1 VLDEINRLSAKLCQ
15 LLQFSRPGVR
25 AGDGVE
31 RCSLTQTA
39 ENVVGMLRHEAEN
52 RGVALELR
60 PSEAEMWVA
69 ASAEVA
75 NDILSNLV
83 LNAIEA
89 TPSGGHV
96 RIAMQ
101 AAGSEC
107 QVTVEDDGPGIPP
120 ALREKVLQPFFTTK
134 PRGTGLGLAIVQ
146 RRLEE
151 LGGALEWR
159 SPKEDGVGTKFRITL
174 PANTGATQRKN
185 GGATA
190 DVKRE
195 TKR

>member
-1 VLDEINRLSAKLCQ
+1 V
-15 LLQFSRPGVR
+15 
-25 AGDGVE
+25 
-31 RCSLTQTA
+31 
-39 ENVVGMLRHEAEN
+39 LRHEAET

-60 PSEAEMWVA
+60 PPEAEMWVA
-69 ASAEVA
+69 ASGEVI

-89 TPSGGHV
+89 TPSGGRV

-101 AAGSEC
+101 VAGGEG
-107 QVTVEDDGPGIPP
+107 QVSVEDDGPGVPP

-151 LGGALEWR
+151 LGGTLEWA
-159 SPKEDGVGTKFRITL
+159 SPKKDGVGTEFKITL
-174 PANTGATQRKN
+174 PLSEEAALRKN
-185 GGATA
+185 GVAAA
-190 DVKRE
+190 DVARE
-195 TKR
+195 PLK